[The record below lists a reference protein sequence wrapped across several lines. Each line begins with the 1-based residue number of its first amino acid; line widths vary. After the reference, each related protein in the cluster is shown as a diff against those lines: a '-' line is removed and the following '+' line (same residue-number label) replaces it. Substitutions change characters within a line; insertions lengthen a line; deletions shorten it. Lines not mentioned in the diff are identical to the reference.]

1 MQNKVLRAQELMAD
15 SIKELKILS
24 VQIMD
29 AQEREKVYIRRIKD
43 LELALDTANQLIELY
58 DGKVTHG

>member
-1 MQNKVLRAQELMAD
+1 MQNKILRAQELMAD

-29 AQEREKVYIRRIKD
+29 AQEKEKIYIRRIKE
-43 LELALDTANQLIELY
+43 LEMALDTANQLIELY
-58 DGKVTHG
+58 DGKVAHG

>member
-1 MQNKVLRAQELMAD
+1 MQNKILRAQELMAD

-29 AQEREKVYIRRIKD
+29 AQEKERVYIRRIKE
-43 LELALDTANQLIELY
+43 LEMALDTANQLIELY
-58 DGKVTHG
+58 DGKVAHG

>member
-1 MQNKVLRAQELMAD
+1 MQNKILRAQELMTD

-29 AQEREKVYIRRIKD
+29 AQEKERVYIRRIKE
-43 LELALDTANQLIELY
+43 LEMALDTANQLIELY